1 MKVKI
6 KSLLTVLVLESTTNC
21 NISFFNEILFN
32 PYNLAN
38 SQSKF
43 AIAVIFRIAESL
55 NYKKLIWLFTLKRI
69 QRDSP

>member
-6 KSLLTVLVLESTTNC
+6 KSLLTVLFLESTTNC
-21 NISFFNEILFN
+21 NISFFNEIPFD
-32 PYNLAN
+32 PYNITN

-43 AIAVIFRIAESL
+43 AIAVIFKIAESL

-69 QRDSP
+69 QKDSP